1 MNRRGW
7 ISILGVV
14 VVALISGTLLWR
26 LMVQGETL
34 GRLGLA
40 GVFAASMLSHLTVVA
55 RDMFIPLFLP
65 LASVYHPVVLG
76 SAAGAGAAIGEVTT
90 YFLGWGVAE
99 SMETMSGTEDK
110 IAEWIKK
117 YGLGAV
123 FLVALTP
130 LPDTPIVILAGSRK
144 LPFRRLLAVEIL
156 GKSML
161 YSVGAVVGGVVY
173 GGLESSLGTFVA
185 SGLMVVGSLVFCVVV
200 TWKPSRD
207 WIFGWVEK
215 VISILGKD

>member
-7 ISILGVV
+7 MSLIGVF
-14 VVALISGTLLWR
+14 VVALISGALLWR
-26 LMVQGETL
+26 LMVQGEAL
-34 GRLGLA
+34 GRLGLI
-40 GVFAASMLSHLTVVA
+40 GVFVASMLSHLTVVA

-76 SAAGAGAAIGEVTT
+76 SVAGTGAAIGEVTT

-99 SMETMSGTEDK
+99 SMEAMSGTEDK
-110 IAEWIKK
+110 IAKWIKK
-117 YGLGAV
+117 YGLWAV

-144 LPFRRLLAVEIL
+144 LPFRRLLAVEVA
-156 GKSML
+156 GKSAL
-161 YSVGAVVGGVVY
+161 YSVGAVVGGAVY
-173 GGLESSLGTFVA
+173 GGLESSLGTVVA
-185 SGLMVVGSLVFCVVV
+185 SGLMVVGSLVFCVAV

-207 WIFGWVEK
+207 WIFGWMEK
-215 VISILGKD
+215 LIPSLGE

>member
-7 ISILGVV
+7 ASIIGVV

-26 LMVQGETL
+26 LMVQGEDL

-40 GVFAASMLSHLTVVA
+40 GVFVASMLSHLTVVA
-55 RDMFIPLFLP
+55 RDMFVPLFLP
-65 LASVYHPVVLG
+65 LASVYHPIVLG

-110 IAEWIKK
+110 IAEWIRR
-117 YGLGAV
+117 YGLWAV

-130 LPDTPIVILAGSRK
+130 LPDTPVVILAGSRK
-144 LPFRRLLAVEIL
+144 LPFKRLLAVEVV
-156 GKSML
+156 GKSTL
-161 YSVGAVVGGVVY
+161 YSVGAVMGGVVY

-185 SGLMVVGSLVFCVVV
+185 SGLMVVGSLVFCVAV

-207 WIFGWVEK
+207 WIFGWMEK
-215 VISILGKD
+215 VISIIGKN